1 MLDDGV
7 TCRLIPMRSRLTIAA
22 VSAVLCLSAATSSF
36 AATTIGVT
44 TAGTPTVVPPGCA
57 VATDNVPVTCS
68 LYLGSVSDPTQIAP
82 GGLATATD
90 GVITRW
96 RVDVGPHTAT
106 SLTLKPRVLRFTT
119 LWTMIRSG
127 TPREIPAAGGTLTFE
142 DRLPVQRDDFFAI
155 DSVANGL
162 VGAGPPVVASIATNA
177 SYLTKT
183 PAVADG
189 ATFPIQIVIGPPTQT
204 KLLIN
209 ADVEPDVDLDGY
221 GDESQD
227 GCVLRSDVHDPCPAP
242 VMSKPRAVRNGL
254 ALTLDRAARA
264 DITLDRVSVGHRKGK
279 RCSKR
284 VKRGKRCSIF
294 SKFAQWDQ
302 DVPAGTSTISFAY
315 KVGKRKL
322 GRGNYRA
329 KVVITNTEGLKTEA
343 SLRFR
348 VKR

>member
-1 MLDDGV
+1 MK
-7 TCRLIPMRSRLTIAA
+7 TRLIITVLG
-22 VSAVLCLSAATSSF
+22 AVLCLSAASSSF

-44 TAGTPTVVPPGCA
+44 TSGTPTVVPPGCA

-68 LYLGSVSDPTQIAP
+68 LYLGSFADPAQIAP
-82 GGLATATD
+82 GGLSTATD

-96 RVDVGPHTAT
+96 RVDVGPHAAT

-119 LWTMIRSG
+119 IFSMISTG

-142 DRLPVQRDDFFAI
+142 DRLPVKRNDFFAI

-189 ATFPIQIVIGPPTQT
+189 ATFPIQIIIGGPTQT

-209 ADVEPDVDLDGY
+209 ADVEPDVDLDGF

-242 VMSKPRAVRNGL
+242 AVSKTKAVRNGL
-254 ALTLDRAARA
+254 ALTVDRAARA
-264 DITLDRVSVGHRKGK
+264 EITLDRVGVGHRKGN

-284 VKRGKRCSIF
+284 IKRGKRCSIF
-294 SKFAQWDQ
+294 TKFAQWDQ
-302 DVPAGTSTISFAY
+302 AVPAGSSTISFAY

-322 GRGNYRA
+322 GRGSFRA
-329 KVVITNTEGLKTEA
+329 KVVITNAEGLKSET